1 MKCINHPDV
10 DTDIKC
16 DLCGKPICSSCNTK
30 IKGKNTCPE
39 CVEKELTSINVGDSM
54 Y

>member
-1 MKCINHPDV
+1 MKCTKHPDV

-16 DLCGKPICSSCNTK
+16 DACGKPICKECATK
-30 IKGKNTCPE
+30 LKGKDHCPE
-39 CVEKELTSINVGDSM
+39 CVEEELSSINVSEC